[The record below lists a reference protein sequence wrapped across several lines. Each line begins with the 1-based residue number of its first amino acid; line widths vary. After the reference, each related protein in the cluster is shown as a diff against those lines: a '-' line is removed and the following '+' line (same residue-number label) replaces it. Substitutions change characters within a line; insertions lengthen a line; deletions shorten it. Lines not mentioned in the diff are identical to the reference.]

1 MSDAKPKTNE
11 TLQIE
16 RMVVRNKRDYD
27 ICVTDCYGERHI
39 LFPMTEKEL
48 VMLKEKG
55 KSNG

>member
-1 MSDAKPKTNE
+1 
-11 TLQIE
+11 
-16 RMVVRNKRDYD
+16 MVVRNKRDYD